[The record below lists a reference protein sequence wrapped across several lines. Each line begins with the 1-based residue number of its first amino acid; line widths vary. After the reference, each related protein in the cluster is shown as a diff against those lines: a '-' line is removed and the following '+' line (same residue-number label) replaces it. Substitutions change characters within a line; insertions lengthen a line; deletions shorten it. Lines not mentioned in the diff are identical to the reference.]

1 MAELRLLQLDDLEA
15 VLEVYHDAVISQAPG
30 GYSTAQIHAWAGHAT
45 RDPQVRLALQR
56 GFGLVSVQPALA
68 QRIEAFA
75 LLDPGDRLS
84 LLYCRGSASRQG
96 HGQALVRALEGH
108 ARAAGCP
115 RLRTEA
121 SQFSRPLLERLGWRL
136 EAEETVT
143 FAGEP
148 FVRWRMIRDLL

>member
-1 MAELRLLQLDDLEA
+1 MAELRLLGLDDHEA
-15 VLEVYHDAVISQAPG
+15 VLQVYHDAVISQAPG
-30 GYSTAQIHAWAGHAT
+30 RYSAAQIQAWAGHAA
-45 RDPQVRLALQR
+45 RDPQVRLALRR
-56 GFGLVSVQPALA
+56 GYGLVSLHPSEA

-96 HGQALVRALEGH
+96 HGRSLVRALEHH
-108 ARAAGCP
+108 ARTAGCP

-121 SQFSRPLLERLGWRL
+121 SQFSRPLLERLGWQL
-136 EAEETVT
+136 EAEETVL

>member
-1 MAELRLLQLDDLEA
+1 MAELRPLGLDDHEE
-15 VLEVYHDAVISQAPG
+15 VLEVYRDAVISQAAG
-30 GYSTAQIHAWAGHAT
+30 RYSAAQIHAWAGHAA
-45 RDPQVRLALQR
+45 RDPQVRLALHR
-56 GFGLVSVQPALA
+56 GYGLVSRHPAEP

-96 HGQALVRALEGH
+96 HGRSLVRALERH

-121 SQFSRPLLERLGWRL
+121 SQLSRPLLERLGWQL
-136 EAEETVT
+136 EAEETVL

>member
-1 MAELRLLQLDDLEA
+1 MTELRPLRPDDLDA

-30 GYSTAQIHAWAGHAT
+30 RYSAAQIKAWAGHAA
-45 RDPQVRLALQR
+45 RDPQVREALQR
-56 GFGLVSVQPALA
+56 GFGLVSLQAGLP

-96 HGQALVRALEGH
+96 HGRSLVRALECH

-121 SQFSRPLLERLGWRL
+121 SQFSRPLLEHLGWQV
-136 EAEETVT
+136 EAEETVR
-143 FAGEP
+143 FAREP